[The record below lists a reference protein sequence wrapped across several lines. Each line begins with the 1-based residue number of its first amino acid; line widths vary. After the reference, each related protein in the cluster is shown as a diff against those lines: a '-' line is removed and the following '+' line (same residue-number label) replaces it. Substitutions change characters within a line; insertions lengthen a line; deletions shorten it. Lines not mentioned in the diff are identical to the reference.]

1 METKHTPGPWTL
13 YRYAATQDTH
23 HHAVFASA
31 RDDGR
36 RVTIATVYPVGDDG
50 QTGGE
55 SYHNARLI
63 AAAPAMLKALET
75 IIKFAK
81 EADKLYGD
89 EYDESI
95 WPEGVLEQGRAAIQ
109 AALGE

>member
-1 METKHTPGPWTL
+1 MDTKYTPGPWTL

-50 QTGGE
+50 QNRGE
-55 SYHNARLI
+55 SYYNARLI
-63 AAAPAMLKALET
+63 AKVPVMLAALRQIVNDYDYEKGNCKPHTLAGH
-75 IIKFAK
+75 AK
-81 EADKLYGD
+81 
-89 EYDESI
+89 
-95 WPEGVLEQGRAAIQ
+95 RAIQ
-109 AALGE
+109 EAMGE